1 MSFIGTHL
9 FLDMKRRIFQL
20 FTGGL
25 LVLLAICSCDLRSDE
40 DKFQSEIRFFILE
53 HLDNPN
59 EYNPL
64 SFQRIDNG
72 FLSSDQAL
80 STSIMAVQDT
90 VRTKLSL
97 VSNWVEE
104 DRNDIIE
111 RFLAA
116 NDNFEFDL
124 LDELI
129 FENVSLDKQMERY
142 LSKTSTSVLKE
153 YKIQQQRFND
163 QILQLNQQLKAF
175 NLSAYH
181 IDLSGKASVHYFHQY
196 ALGTAQMATV
206 FELST
211 ENLEVL
217 SFKDIL

>member
-1 MSFIGTHL
+1 
-9 FLDMKRRIFQL
+9 MKRKFFQL
-20 FTGGL
+20 FTWGL
-25 LVLLAICSCDLRSDE
+25 LVILAICSCDLRTEE

-53 HLDNPN
+53 HLDNPS

-64 SFQRIDNG
+64 SFQRIDNA

-80 STSIMAVQDT
+80 ATSIMAVQDT

-97 VSNWVEE
+97 ASNLLAE
-104 DRNDIIE
+104 DTNDIMH

-116 NDNFEFDL
+116 SDNFEFDL

-129 FENVSLDKQMERY
+129 FENVSLDKQMEKS
-142 LSKTSTSVLKE
+142 LNNTSTSILQA
-153 YKIQQQRFND
+153 YKIHQQRFND
-163 QILQLNQQLKAF
+163 QISILNQQLNAF

-181 IDLSGKASVHYFHQY
+181 IDLSGKASVHYLHQY
-196 ALGTAQMATV
+196 ALGAEEMATV

>member
-1 MSFIGTHL
+1 
-9 FLDMKRRIFQL
+9 MKRKIFQL
-20 FTGGL
+20 FTWGL
-25 LVLLAICSCDLRSDE
+25 LVILAICSCDLRSDE

-53 HLDNPN
+53 HLENPS
-59 EYNPL
+59 EYSPL
-64 SFQRIDNG
+64 SFQRIDNA
-72 FLSSDQAL
+72 FLSSNQAL
-80 STSIMAVQDT
+80 ATSIIAVQDT

-97 VSNWVEE
+97 ASNLLQEGK
-104 DRNDIIE
+104 NGIMH

-129 FENVSLDKQMERY
+129 FENVRLDKQMEK
-142 LSKTSTSVLKE
+142 SSAKTNSSVLEE
-153 YKIQQQRFND
+153 YKLQQQLFND
-163 QILQLNQQLKAF
+163 QISILNQQLNAL
-175 NLSAYH
+175 NLSVFH
-181 IDLSGKASVHYFHQY
+181 MDLSGKTSVHYLHQY
-196 ALGTAQMATV
+196 QLEDQPLTTV

>member
-1 MSFIGTHL
+1 MSAHL

-20 FTGGL
+20 FTWGL
-25 LVLLAICSCDLRSDE
+25 LVILAICACDLRTEE

-53 HLDNPN
+53 HLDNPS

-64 SFQRIDNG
+64 SFQRIDNA
-72 FLSSDQAL
+72 FLSSDIELA
-80 STSIMAVQDT
+80 TSIMAVQDT

-97 VSNWVEE
+97 VSSFLQQDENG
-104 DRNDIIE
+104 IMH
-111 RFLAA
+111 RFLSA

-129 FENVSLDKQMERY
+129 FENVSLDKQVKESMGTNS
-142 LSKTSTSVLKE
+142 LSVLE
-153 YKIQQQRFND
+153 DYKIQQQRFND
-163 QILQLNQQLKAF
+163 QILQLNQQLNTL
-175 NLSAYH
+175 NLSVFH
-181 IDLSGKASVHYFHQY
+181 IELSGKTSVHYLHQY
-196 ALGTAQMATV
+196 QLGDQPLTTV